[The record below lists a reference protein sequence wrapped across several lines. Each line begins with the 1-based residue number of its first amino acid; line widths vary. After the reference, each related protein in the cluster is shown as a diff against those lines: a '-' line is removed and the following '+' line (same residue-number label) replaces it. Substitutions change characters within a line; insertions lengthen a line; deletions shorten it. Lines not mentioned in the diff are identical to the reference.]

1 MQAEVFTGKHEV
13 GVLLLVLFLNSWVEI
28 GKF

>member
-13 GVLLLVLFLNSWVEI
+13 GVLLLVLVLNSWIEI